1 MQVLEA
7 VASTSVSQV
16 LCFLPKFKDM
26 QVTLAKKFGL
36 IPERYCSLKVHRK
49 VSVQFF
55 FLSVSSFSLI
65 S

>member
-16 LCFLPKFKDM
+16 LLLLPKFKDIP
-26 QVTLAKKFGL
+26 VSLAKKFGL
-36 IPERYCSLKVHRK
+36 IPERYCSLKVHQK
-49 VSVQFF
+49 FSVQFF
-55 FLSVSSFSLI
+55 FLSVGSFSLV